1 MIPLYDT
8 LLSSIRDQKN
18 PLEPSELKSLIKKIH
33 TLDQDGMEKIYV
45 LIRYHDMISTQEN
58 HSSSSILPFD
68 GKIYFDESVNNDVI
82 EFDIEFIPP
91 ILQRILYNFVQLHL
105 KHMKQQIERKK
116 KSSTIIKQ

>member
-18 PLEPSELKSLIKKIH
+18 PLEPSELKNLVKKIH

-58 HSSSSILPFD
+58 YSSSSILPFD
-68 GKIYFDESVNNDVI
+68 GKIYFDESINNDVI
-82 EFDIEFIPP
+82 EFDIEIIPP